1 MPFTVVVLRHP
12 MSVCQPIGAGCS
24 QVQVQQ
30 ALPGDWIFFD
40 TGSTSAI
47 ATGIICS
54 HPILVS
60 QFPIPCAVSNW
71 IRTVGTACYALRL
84 PLFTI
89 FTRFIVAYLRNR
101 ALPLRALVLTGGD
114 SACLV
119 HACWLVVQIW
129 MLQHTSVSSA
139 TAKIVHTDFRNC
151 GAIGQIDSRW
161 ACSQHSLWLKQ
172 CYLLPGLGQTIS

>member
-12 MSVCQPIGAGCS
+12 MRVCQPIGAGCS

-54 HPILVS
+54 HPILVDIA
-60 QFPIPCAVSNW
+60 PIPCALF
-71 IRTVGTACYALRL
+71 RTVATAYVSMHIR

-89 FTRFIVAYLRNR
+89 FTQFIVAHLRNR
-101 ALPLRALVLTGGD
+101 AHPLGFGVLTCGD

-139 TAKIVHTDFRNC
+139 TAKIVHTDFRKC
-151 GAIGQIDSRW
+151 GAIGQIDS
-161 ACSQHSLWLKQ
+161 
-172 CYLLPGLGQTIS
+172 